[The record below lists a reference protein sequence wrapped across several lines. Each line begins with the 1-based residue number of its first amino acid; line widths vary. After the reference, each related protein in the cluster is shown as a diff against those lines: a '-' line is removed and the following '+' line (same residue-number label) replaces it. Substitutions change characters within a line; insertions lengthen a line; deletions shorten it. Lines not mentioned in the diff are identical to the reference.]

1 MAEARR
7 KLIGRGLAALGVGAS
22 VLLVVFVTGVVIDGV
37 QRDSLQRNFL
47 VLLENPVAWALLI
60 VAIGTLW
67 IRSRIRDRAAA
78 RPRGDSDQDP

>member
-7 KLIGRGLAALGVGAS
+7 KLIDRGLAALGVGGS
-22 VLLVVFVTGVVIDGV
+22 VLLVVFVAGVVIDGV

-67 IRSRIRDRAAA
+67 IRAVTGTKTRK
-78 RPRGDSDQDP
+78 RPGG

>member
-37 QRDSLQRNFL
+37 QRDSLERNFL

-67 IRSRIRDRAAA
+67 IRSRIRDHAAV